1 MFAVIRVRGSIRARK
16 EFLDTMK
23 MLRLTRV
30 NHLVLFPERK
40 EIEGMIKKVQSFV
53 TFGQID
59 EKTLEKMLEKRG
71 RLQGDKKLD
80 KEFLRKAGLN
90 SFKELAKALI
100 EGKISLKK
108 LRIKEVFR
116 LRPPRKGFERKGI
129 KKTFA
134 LGGALGNRGEKIN
147 ELILRMI

>member
-1 MFAVIRVRGSIRARK
+1 MLAVIRVRGSIRAGR

-23 MLRLTRV
+23 MLKLTRV
-30 NHLVLFPERK
+30 NHLVLFPEKK

-53 TFGQID
+53 TFGQINEITF
-59 EKTLEKMLEKRG
+59 EKLLEKRG
-71 RLQGDKKLD
+71 KLKGDRKLD
-80 KEFLRKAGLN
+80 KEFLKKTGFN
-90 SFKELAKALI
+90 SIKELSKALI
-100 EGKISLKK
+100 EGRAT
-108 LRIKEVFR
+108 LRKAGIKEVFR

-134 LGGALGNRGEKIN
+134 LGGALGNRREKIN